1 MEAVN
6 EIITISKEANIPV
19 HIYHLKAAGKDNWNK
34 MDSVIKMVN
43 DARAAG
49 MPITADMYTYLAGAT
64 GLTSSFPPTLQDG
77 GFGKLWERLHDPA
90 IRKQMATA
98 MNTNAN
104 DWENLYYGCGGAEH
118 VLMLGFKQDSL
129 KNTPVKL
136 WPKWQKCTASHLK
149 KQPWI

>member
-1 MEAVN
+1 
-6 EIITISKEANIPV
+6 
-19 HIYHLKAAGKDNWNK
+19 
-34 MDSVIKMVN
+34 MVN

-64 GLTSSFPPTLQDG
+64 GLTSSFLLLLQDG

-136 WPKWQKCTASHLK
+136 WPKWQKNARQVT
-149 KQPWI
+149 